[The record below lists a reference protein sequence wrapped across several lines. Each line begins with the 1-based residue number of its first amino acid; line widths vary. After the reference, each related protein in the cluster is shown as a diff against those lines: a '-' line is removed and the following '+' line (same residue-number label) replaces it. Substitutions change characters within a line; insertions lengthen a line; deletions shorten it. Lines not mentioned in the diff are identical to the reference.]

1 VITIGSGIGSAVG
14 SWTAGWIFDISGS
27 YRLAFL
33 LAIASYLGGCV
44 AFWTLRDPPR
54 RVTM

>member
-1 VITIGSGIGSAVG
+1 VITIGSGSGSA
-14 SWTAGWIFDISGS
+14 IFLLAAVSILDISRS
-27 YRLAFL
+27 YSIAFL

-54 RVTM
+54 RVAM